1 MLVLKKYAELGHV
14 YRTEPCQEYPGEW
27 ILCIPKALEA
37 LCHGEYVESHQ
48 SQGEARLA
56 GDKLL
61 AWLESNGVEYNPRE
75 ITVCWKCSDEDP
87 RIGQVWFTPFYRH
100 GGWNVWGSYVTT

>member
-1 MLVLKKYAELGHV
+1 M
-14 YRTEPCQEYPGEW
+14 EYPGEW
-27 ILCIPKALEA
+27 LLCIPKALES
-37 LCHGEYVESHQ
+37 LCREQYQESHT
-48 SQGEARLA
+48 SQADARQA

-61 AWLESNGVEYNPRE
+61 MWLEYHRIEYNPSE

-100 GGWNVWGSYVTT
+100 GQWTFFGGYKET